1 MPYLLIL
8 ILVHTI
14 KQKLFMRIF
23 FEHIVMCD
31 FYVIRCDLAP
41 KRLSYAQPQF
51 VTFLK
56 ATWKR
61 SQIWNIIWHLPTL
74 VVAYIA
80 QFFWSANFSKCS
92 AADSFSIL
100 KYLMNIG
107 RYNRILTSIFL
118 SLYIYF
124 GHFIFALLWEL

>member
-1 MPYLLIL
+1 MSHLYLLFLCYYNQTKI
-8 ILVHTI
+8 IHEN
-14 KQKLFMRIF
+14 F